1 MSEPAGKGPGVKTL
15 GIRLPDDLH
24 AQFALVAQLDGIS
37 LTDAIRRAIETYVAT
52 KQAEPNFQARVTAAL
67 EEIEREATGR
77 KSAIQA
83 LLGQTAPAAGGSTA
97 TKATGRSPRG
107 KAPGSSR

>member
-24 AQFALVAQLDGIS
+24 AQFVLVAQLDGIS
-37 LTDAIRRAIETYVAT
+37 LTDAIRRAIEIYVAA
-52 KQAEPNFQARVTAAL
+52 KQSEPNFQARVTAAL
-67 EEIEREATGR
+67 EQIEREATGR

-83 LLGQTAPAAGGSTA
+83 LLGQAALSPGASPA

-107 KAPGSSR
+107 KGSGSSR